1 MCRFFIS
8 LQRFI
13 YIGIMVTGLLSP
25 DYIFESSWEVCNK
38 VGGIYTVLSTRAK
51 TLQDAFRDKIIFIGP
66 DLADANDLYFSEDE
80 TLFIEWRKQAL
91 AEGLAIRVG
100 RWKVPGE
107 PIAVLVDFSQYFKD
121 KNDIYTR
128 LWELYQVDSLHA
140 YGDYDE
146 ASMFSY
152 GAAKV
157 VESFYNF
164 YLDKSKKVIYHGNE
178 WMTGLGL
185 LYINSKLP
193 NIATLFTTHA
203 TSIGRSIAGNNKP
216 LYDYLFAY
224 NGDQMACELNMQS
237 KHSIEKQ
244 TAMNVD
250 CFTTVSEIT
259 ANECK
264 ELMEKPVDFVLPNGF
279 ENDFVPKGA
288 QFTRKRNAAR
298 KRIFEVANALLGV
311 DFDDQ
316 NTLVIS
322 TSGRYEFRN
331 KGVDVYIEAM
341 NRLQRDNRLNKKIL
355 AFIEVPGW
363 VGEPR
368 QDLIDRLNSGHK
380 FDTPLHV
387 PMITHWLHNM
397 SHDNVLDMMKYLDM
411 QNRQE
416 DNVKL
421 IFLPCYLNGD
431 DGIFNMKYYDL
442 VLGNDM
448 CIYPSYY
455 EPWGYTPLE
464 AIAFKVPC
472 ITSDLAGFGLW
483 ANSEIGHVGEIIDG
497 VKVVHRTDYNY
508 SEVAD
513 KIKDTVAEFS
523 NFTAADVKKSRSNAD
538 KLSKKALWS
547 NFIKYYYE
555 AYDFALRRAEERM
568 LASK

>member
-66 DLADANDLYFSEDE
+66 DLADANDLYFLEDE

-91 AEGLAIRVG
+91 AKGLAIRVG

-121 KNDIYTR
+121 KNEIYTR
-128 LWELYQVDSLHA
+128 SWELYQVDSLHA